1 MVSDTIISDSRQKHF
16 NRFRLTTLV
25 NALDDRLRR
34 QRGVTEYTHSPDCLF
49 RIEPAH
55 SEYELTLSD
64 GTHIRIG
71 DRIIHLHVW
80 NEQFPPFP
88 ACGPTLAWARQVNRA
103 FKQSLCELSRFLKTR
118 EDCRDVVAI
127 CADLSFEPYSRAEQ
141 LTRFVARFGF
151 EAIATP
157 QNWSLGRR
165 AHWLGQNIL
174 ISIVVLAYNAGALH
188 AHTLWRDRIPVF
200 LSRRTLDERYGSG
213 RQWRQFN
220 SSAGIRADNIRTAAR

>member
-25 NALDDRLRR
+25 TALDDRLRR
-34 QRGVTEYTHSPDCLF
+34 RRGVIEYTQSPNCLF
-49 RIEPAH
+49 RIERVR
-55 SEYELTLSD
+55 SQYELTLSD
-64 GTHIRIG
+64 EAHVRL
-71 DRIIHLHVW
+71 DDPIIHLHVW

-88 ACGPTLAWARQVNRA
+88 PCGPTLAWAQQVNRA
-103 FKQSLCELSRFLKTR
+103 FRQSLHELSGFLKTR
-118 EDCRDVVAI
+118 QDFRDVVAI
-127 CADLSFEPYSRAEQ
+127 CADLNFEPYSRATQ

-174 ISIVVLAYNAGALH
+174 ISIVVLTYNAAALH
-188 AHTLWRDRIPVF
+188 ADTLWRDRIPVF
-200 LSRRTLDERYGSG
+200 LSRRALDERYGSS
-213 RQWRQFN
+213 RQRQQFD
-220 SSAGIRADNIRTAAR
+220 SSAGIRSNIMRTATR